1 MDKPYDDSNWRNE
14 YIDLQIKLMEFL
26 LHNISARKIKWSLVA
41 AKTECTGQEERW
53 IGKVQD
59 VETCAR
65 SCKGVSSMFIYGTND
80 FGEFGC
86 IDGQCKCLC
95 LNSDDE
101 KACESVNEYQYWFYN
116 FKNAG
121 KL

>member
-1 MDKPYDDSNWRNE
+1 MNTENFIY
-14 YIDLQIKLMEFL
+14 LQIKLMEFL

-65 SCKGVSSMFIYGTND
+65 SCKGVSSMFIFGTND
-80 FGEFGC
+80 FGEGRCNKDGC
-86 IDGQCKCLC
+86 NCMCETSAWPNGTCSMFDPDKYEKGYRLFKY
-95 LNSDDE
+95 DE
-101 KACESVNEYQYWFYN
+101 G
-116 FKNAG
+116 KN
-121 KL
+121 